1 MPLQGLLPLLMS
13 PRTRGGGMGI
23 LTAASFSLTA
33 DTALAL
39 RVVLECDSS
48 WRTQE
53 KRISSEI
60 PRRNASTRLGSI
72 EISENPNLRV

>member
-1 MPLQGLLPLLMS
+1 
-13 PRTRGGGMGI
+13 MGI
-23 LTAASFSLTA
+23 LTVASFSLTA

-72 EISENPNLRV
+72 ESSENPNLRV

>member
-1 MPLQGLLPLLMS
+1 
-13 PRTRGGGMGI
+13 MGI
-23 LTAASFSLTA
+23 LTVASFSLTA

-48 WRTQE
+48 WLTQE

-60 PRRNASTRLGSI
+60 PRQTLPHVLGQLKVVRTQTLECDNGDHVCI
-72 EISENPNLRV
+72 

>member
-13 PRTRGGGMGI
+13 PRTKGGGMRI
-23 LTAASFSLTA
+23 LTAAFFSLTA

-48 WRTQE
+48 WQTQE
-53 KRISSEI
+53 KWISSEI

>member
-13 PRTRGGGMGI
+13 PRTKGGGI

-72 EISENPNLRV
+72 ESSENPNLRV

>member
-13 PRTRGGGMGI
+13 PRTKVVGYGE

-72 EISENPNLRV
+72 ESSENPNLRV